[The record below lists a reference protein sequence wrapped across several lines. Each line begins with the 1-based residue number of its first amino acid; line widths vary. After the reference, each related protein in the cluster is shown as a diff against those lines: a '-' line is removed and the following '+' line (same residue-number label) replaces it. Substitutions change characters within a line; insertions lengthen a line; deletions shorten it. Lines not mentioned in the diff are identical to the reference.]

1 MMHPY
6 ASESIAV
13 STTGSIAFQ
22 ILSEAR
28 AGRVAAVFERSF
40 YADFNGLFV
49 CFGGAEIG
57 NGPLNALVDRQWRDI
72 GLRVGDSAVVGRETV
87 RINDRRVLDFSRAD
101 MWRMPERPAEPNAA
115 RVSDKLDTLVQ
126 TISPL
131 MPAGGLATLLRS
143 PSQSG
148 RQDPLLRY
156 VSQPFGA
163 LKAWLDACLDC
174 HHDRGIQC
182 PGELRRLIGAGPGLT
197 PSGDDLLVGVMA
209 TLHRLGKYRA
219 LMRLSNHIR
228 ADIERR
234 TNAISA
240 AHLSAAMEGFTGE
253 SIISVIDELIFA
265 RTIETERLARR
276 LDQIG
281 STSGWDTFVGV
292 VAVLEYWSKGY
303 LADRRD
309 VHAVA
314 S

>member
-1 MMHPY
+1 MHPY
-6 ASESIAV
+6 ASEPIAV
-13 STTGSIAFQ
+13 STTGSIALQ

-28 AGRVAAVFERSF
+28 SGRVAAVFERSF
-40 YADFNGLFV
+40 YADFNGQFV
-49 CFGGAEIG
+49 CFGSAEIG

-72 GLRVGDSAVVGRETV
+72 GLRVGDSAVVGGQSV
-87 RINDRRVLDFSRAD
+87 HINYRHVFDFSHANI
-101 MWRMPERPAEPNAA
+101 WRMPERPAEPNAA
-115 RVSDKLDTLVQ
+115 RVSDKLGTLVQ

-163 LKAWLDACLDC
+163 LKAWLGACLDC
-174 HHDRGIQC
+174 HHDRRIQC
-182 PGELRRLIGAGPGLT
+182 PGELMRLIGAGPGLT
-197 PSGDDLLVGVMA
+197 PSGDDLLVGAMA
-209 TLHRLGKYRA
+209 TLHRLEKYRA

-228 ADIERR
+228 ADIKQR

-240 AHLSAAMEGFTGE
+240 AHLFSAMEGFTGE

-265 RTIETERLARR
+265 RTIETKRLARR

-281 STSGWDTFVGV
+281 STSGWDTFAGIVL
-292 VAVLEYWSKGY
+292 VLEYWSKGY
-303 LADRRD
+303 LAGRRD
-309 VHAVA
+309 IHAVA